1 MKPRTIQLIALVTA
15 VALAA
20 AASRFAAPINTGRAD
35 MTKYQVADPLAQAP
49 PEYALAIQALG
60 AFRGLLTNLAFIR
73 AEQYKM
79 EGKYY
84 DAMQLASWITKLQPR
99 FVAVWEFLS
108 WNMAW
113 NISVTTHTDEE
124 RWNWVYNGVKLV
136 RDEGLRYNP
145 HAVNLY
151 KQLSWI
157 FVNKMSA
164 DVDEKHMAYKRNWAW
179 RMHLLLGPPP
189 DPIGTYRPNLPFEVL
204 QGDIGSGIDKLADQ
218 MVKEH
223 ERRFEEAKA
232 KAEKLKWELPKKRE
246 TVGESAED
254 APELAEYQ
262 IVKRSA
268 YDFIR
273 TIAEAPATLND
284 LYAAFPETR
293 QMIADLRAAGID
305 ITSEDLNEDNYWIP
319 SGLAFTFFYPYRAL
333 VDPPGLRAVIE
344 KKADA
349 PLTAA
354 ETIDRILGVRAG
366 NPAGEALVQF
376 LQKKVLKEV
385 YKLDPQKMA
394 TLVEIF
400 GPMDWRG
407 VDAHSLYWINE
418 GLVAGGE
425 TISKFGNDKTN
436 TLRQLFFSLVNLFRR
451 NRIIFEPYADNVN
464 NAYINFCP
472 DLNFIEPMH
481 RAYLQYGKALATD
494 LAEGEEGA
502 GETFRS
508 GHVNFLEESIRLL
521 YLAGRKREAAYYY
534 NYLREAYGKRPHGAV
549 ETRYLVPI
557 EEFVRANWD
566 EVVLGTHQQTLS
578 SLQVLLLQAFDHLA
592 DGDTAM
598 YQNTIDLASGLHR
611 NFNAD
616 FENQPGEHKFRLPD
630 FNDVLHDVLLQWL
643 ATPPYNQF
651 VTVRK
656 AMLWRLLFLP
666 YRQIVYDDIIEYLKK
681 ECEAQEFDVAKAFPE
696 PPGMEEYRKSD
707 DGRRRKEIRDK
718 MLTDTDTPAQAQ

>member
-1 MKPRTIQLIALVTA
+1 MKPRTIQI
-15 VALAA
+15 VALIAA
-20 AASRFAAPINTGRAD
+20 AALAFASSRFAAPINSARHEMINYG
-35 MTKYQVADPLAQAP
+35 VADPLASAP
-49 PEYALAIQALG
+49 PEYALAIQAFG

-84 DAMQLASWITKLQPR
+84 DAMQLASWITKLQPH

-136 RDEGLRYNP
+136 RDEGLKYNP

-151 KQLSWI
+151 KQISWI
-157 FVNKMSA
+157 FVNKMSE
-164 DVDEKHMAYKRNWAW
+164 DVDEHHMAYKRNWAW

-189 DPIGTYRPNLPFEVL
+189 DPIGTYRPNLPFDVL
-204 QGDIGSGIDKLADQ
+204 KGDIGSSLDKLANA

-232 KAEKLKWELPKKRE
+232 KAEKLKWDLPKERK
-246 TVGESAED
+246 TISESADD
-254 APELAEYQ
+254 APELAEFQ
-262 IVKRSA
+262 IVKRAA
-268 YDFIR
+268 YDFIK
-273 TIAEAPATLND
+273 TIAAAPATLD
-284 LYAAFPETR
+284 ELYKAYPETR
-293 QMIADLRAAGID
+293 RMVADLREAGIV
-305 ITSEDLNEDNYWIP
+305 ISSETLNEDNYWVP
-319 SGLAFTFFYPYRAL
+319 DGLAFTFFYPYRTL
-333 VDPPGLRAVIE
+333 VDPPGLRNAISR
-344 KKADA
+344 KKDA
-349 PLTAA
+349 PLAA
-354 ETIDRILGVRAG
+354 AATIDKVLGVSKG
-366 NPAGEALVQF
+366 DPAGVELVHF
-376 LQKKVLKEV
+376 LQKKVLREV
-385 YKLDPQKMA
+385 YKLDPEKMA
-394 TLVEIF
+394 KLVEIF

-418 GLVAGGE
+418 GLLAGGE

-451 NRIIFEPYADNVN
+451 NHITFEPYTDNVN
-464 NAYINFCP
+464 DAYINFAP

-494 LAEGEEGA
+494 LAEGQEGA

-508 GHVNFLEESIRLL
+508 GHVNFLEEAIRML
-521 YLAGRKREAAYYY
+521 YLGGRKREAAYYY
-534 NYLREAYGKRPHGAV
+534 NYLRTAYGKRATGEV

-557 EEFVRANWD
+557 EEFVKKNID
-566 EVVLGTHQQTLS
+566 EVVLGTHKQTLETIGVM
-578 SLQVLLLQAFDHLA
+578 LMQAFDQLA
-592 DGDTAM
+592 DGNLEM
-598 YQNTIDLASGLHR
+598 YQGTLDLTQRLYN
-611 NFNAD
+611 NFNKD
-616 FENQPGEHKFRLPD
+616 FENQPGEHKFLMPPFPD
-630 FNDVLHDVLLQWL
+630 MMHDVLLNWL

-666 YRQIVYDDIIEYLKK
+666 YRQMVYDDVIDYLKQ
-681 ECEAQEFDVAKAFPE
+681 ECDAQGFETDKAFPE
-696 PPGMEEYRKSD
+696 PPGMVAYRQSD
-707 DGRRRKEIRDK
+707 DGRRRKDIREK
-718 MLTDTDTPAQAQ
+718 GITETKTPAQPQ